1 MKKGSAIILAAAFVL
16 SCSSLGK
23 DKKTDASLP
32 VIRYINLRA
41 VYGFMLNRDE
51 KARQMNEKRDKLAA
65 EIEENKSLILK
76 DGADREALYR
86 KLNEG
91 RSRLQDLAEQE
102 EAYKGKLLGR
112 IQTAVRNVAES
123 SGADFV
129 FNLGDEVVYG
139 KKKYDITEDVLRE
152 IERLESRSDP
162 VSRQ

>member
-1 MKKGSAIILAAAFVL
+1 MKKGSAIILAAAFAL